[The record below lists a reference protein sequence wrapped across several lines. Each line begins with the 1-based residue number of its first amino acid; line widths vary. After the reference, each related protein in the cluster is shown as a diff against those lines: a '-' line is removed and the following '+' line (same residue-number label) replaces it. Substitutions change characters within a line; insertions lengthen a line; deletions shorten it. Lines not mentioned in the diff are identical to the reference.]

1 MKQRSTSIF
10 ILISWLVTFLVPV
23 ALSLGAVRIV
33 LLPWYLDFEYHTP
46 DFPSD
51 SFGFTL
57 ADRFHY
63 GRLAVNY
70 LVNDAGPAYLSD
82 LHFPSGQ
89 QTPPES
95 CQFMQDCTSV
105 FNDREIQHMV
115 DVKQTVQA
123 AIRVLYASLAILFVA
138 GVWAWQAGWL
148 DEYRHGLVR
157 GGWLTLLL
165 IGIILLLVLAAFGFI
180 FVAFHEIFFQAG
192 TWTFLFSDTLI
203 RLFPERF
210 WRDTFLVVGALTAGM
225 ACLVI
230 FITRRSLR

>member
-1 MKQRSTSIF
+1 MKHRSTSIF
-10 ILISWLVTFLVPV
+10 IIVSWLVTILVPI

-33 LLPWYLDFEYHTP
+33 LFPWYLNFEYHTP
-46 DFPSD
+46 DFPVD

-57 ADRFHY
+57 ADRLHY

-70 LVNDAGPAYLSD
+70 LVNDAGPAYLGD
-82 LHFPSGQ
+82 LHFPTGQ

-95 CQFMQDCTSV
+95 CQFMNDCTSLY
-105 FNDREIQHMV
+105 NEREIQHMV

-123 AIRVLYASLAILFVA
+123 ALRVLYASLAILVVA
-138 GVWAWQAGWL
+138 AAWAWQAGWL

-165 IGIILLLVLAAFGFI
+165 IGLILIMVIAAFGII

-192 TWTFLFSDTLI
+192 TWTFLYSDTLI

-210 WRDTFLVVGALTAGM
+210 WRDTFLMVGGLTAVL
-225 ACLVI
+225 AFLVI
-230 FITRRSLR
+230 FITRRSSR